1 MPPQHHHHTVV
12 TAAADTATTAT
23 ATAVTTTI
31 ASATFAALPT
41 RQATADV
48 FDRAPEPTDRSSSR
62 CPNYFCLTTHTETNY
77 F

>member
-48 FDRAPEPTDRSSSR
+48 FDANGSLFEQMPKLFLSDH
-62 CPNYFCLTTHTETNY
+62 THGN
-77 F
+77 